1 MNERLR
7 LRGHWTLAGRAAIL
21 LVMAGL
27 AAWPGCGAEGPSDF
41 PAGLSADSA
50 DARDSFASSTAIG
63 LNSDYFVAIETD
75 SGSAGAPARTPET
88 PAVNRPASNS
98 PAAVVARKI
107 VYRATIVLDVA
118 HKTIEVTGSRS
129 VVRHVEPMT
138 DDPRRRRPDIGLARQ
153 VLGWQPLV
161 GLEEGLRSFARQFA
175 G

>member
-75 SGSAGAPARTPET
+75 SGSADAPARTPET

-107 VYRATIVLDVA
+107 VYRATIVLDVENLTAA
-118 HKTIEVTGSRS
+118 HKRLDEHLQAAGGYIAQFREQRTDGRMRS
-129 VVRHVEPMT
+129 
-138 DDPRRRRPDIGLARQ
+138 G
-153 VLGWQPLV
+153 
-161 GLEEGLRSFARQFA
+161 
-175 G
+175 